1 MLREQEAEVL
11 AKKQELTDLR
21 SEEIRMEQQ
30 MQANTLQLEKL
41 QTTLQET
48 QLQISQI
55 KGWKINY
62 EDFLDIHKRLNG
74 L

>member
-1 MLREQEAEVL
+1 LLREQEAEVL

-41 QTTLQET
+41 QTTLQDT

-62 EDFLDIHKRLNG
+62 EDFLDIH
-74 L
+74 